1 MLPGGR
7 TVARTTPA
15 PRKGDFSFSPVLICT
30 TVAASNYAWLIE
42 YVWAILGFACY
53 FRDPVLA
60 SLIRLIGNI
69 ESGC

>member
-1 MLPGGR
+1 M
-7 TVARTTPA
+7 ARTTPA
-15 PRKGDFSFSPVLICT
+15 PRKGDLLFSHVLICNT
-30 TVAASNYAWLIE
+30 IAASKQAWLIE